1 MSSENTLRTLK
12 DLKHKLMMYGNE
24 EAICYELKSEAVK
37 YAKKFNREINY
48 AKSTKKIDRLTYG
61 LEFLKHFYNL
71 EEEDLK

>member
-1 MSSENTLRTLK
+1 MKELRTLK
-12 DLKHKLMMYGNE
+12 DFEKLCNSKGEEFVLFCLK
-24 EAICYELKSEAVK
+24 AEAVK

-61 LEFLKHFYNL
+61 LEFLKHFFNL